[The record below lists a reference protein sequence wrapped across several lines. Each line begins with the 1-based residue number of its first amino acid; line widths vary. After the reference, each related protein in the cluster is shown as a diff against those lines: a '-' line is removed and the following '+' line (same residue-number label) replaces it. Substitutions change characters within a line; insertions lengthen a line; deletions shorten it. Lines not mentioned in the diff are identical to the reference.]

1 MFDIK
6 KELKRLPKLP
16 GVYLMK
22 DNDKNVIY
30 VGKAKNLKNRVNSYF
45 NKNHD
50 NLKTKTLVS
59 NIKEFEYIITSTEV
73 ESLILECTLIKEY
86 YPKYNIL
93 FKDGKTYPYI
103 KITIKEDY
111 PRIMKVRKIIN
122 DKNKYFGPYTSE
134 YMIKNVIELINKIY
148 KLRTCK
154 KNIEKMRQNKE
165 RPCLN
170 YYIGKC
176 IGPCRIDL
184 DKEEY
189 DKAIKE
195 IIDIL
200 NGNTKDLIKE
210 LEEKMYEASKNLE
223 FEKANDFKIK
233 IESLRQINE
242 KQNMVMNK
250 IVDEDIINIYMKN
263 NLASIEIFF
272 IREGKIIKRENHII
286 DNVEFEEEKEIL
298 ISFMNQYYNYK
309 KIIPKEIILPFEL
322 ENKELIEEF
331 LFSLKGNKV
340 KINTYIKGRKKELL
354 NLVKKNAKESLQNY
368 ISIKDLKKKAKEDLF
383 ISFKEVLDLN
393 IIPNRIE
400 AYDISH
406 IQGVDSVG
414 SMVVYE
420 NGKKSKKEY
429 RRFKIKSH
437 DGIDDYLSMSEIIE
451 RRFNNKKLKL
461 PDLILLDGGQTH
473 FNIIN
478 KLLLDMNI
486 NIPVFG
492 MYKDDKHKTKGLV
505 GKDIRIDLDKKTA
518 IYKFIASIQ
527 EEVHRFAIDYHRSL
541 RTDKIKKSK
550 LDEIEGVGQKRKINL
565 LIEFKSIENISRATI
580 EDLSKV
586 EGMNKKIAKNVY
598 EFFNK
603 N

>member
-6 KELKRLPKLP
+6 KELKRLPKSP

-22 DNDKNVIY
+22 DKDKNIIY
-30 VGKAKNLKNRVNSYF
+30 VGKAKNLKNRVSSYF
-45 NKNHD
+45 NKNHE

-59 NIKEFEYIITSTEV
+59 NIKEFEYIITTTEV

-93 FKDGKTYPYI
+93 LKDGKTYPYI
-103 KITIKEDY
+103 KLTTKEQY

-154 KNIEKMRQNKE
+154 KNIDKMRKNKE

-189 DKAIKE
+189 DRAIKE

-200 NGNTKDLIKE
+200 NGNTKDLINE
-210 LEEKMYEASKNLE
+210 LEDKMYEASKNLE

-242 KQNMVMNK
+242 KQNMVTNK
-250 IVDEDIINIYMKN
+250 EIDEDIINIEVQN
-263 NLASIEIFF
+263 NLANIEIFF
-272 IREGKIIKRENHII
+272 VREGKIIKRENHII
-286 DNVEFEEEKEIL
+286 ENVECEEEKEIITSF
-298 ISFMNQYYNYK
+298 ISQYYNYK

-322 ENKELIEEF
+322 ENKELMEEF
-331 LFSLKGNKV
+331 LFNLKGKKV

-368 ISIKDLKKKAKEDLF
+368 ISIKDLKKKAKEDMLL
-383 ISFKEVLDLN
+383 SFKEILN
-393 IIPNRIE
+393 LKKIPTRIE

-406 IQGVDSVG
+406 IQGIDSVG

-420 NGKKSKKEY
+420 NGKKAKKEY
-429 RRFKIKSH
+429 RRYKIKSH
-437 DGIDDYLSMSEIIE
+437 NGIDDYLSMSEIIQ
-451 RRFNNKKLKL
+451 RRFNNTKLQL
-461 PDLILLDGGQTH
+461 PDLILLDGGQAH
-473 FNIIN
+473 FNIIK
-478 KLLLDMNI
+478 KLLFDMKI

-505 GKDIRIDLDKKTA
+505 GENIRIDLDKKTA
-518 IYKFIASIQ
+518 LYKFIASIQ

-541 RTDKIKKSK
+541 RNDKIKKSK
-550 LDEIEGVGQKRKINL
+550 LDEIKGIGQKRKINL
-565 LIEFKSIENISRATI
+565 LIEFKSIENISKASI
-580 EDLSKV
+580 EELKKV
-586 EGMNKKIAKNVY
+586 EGMNQKIANDVY